1 MGKRGPKPRPDARK
15 SFVILRVNDAE
26 KASIDALAASWG
38 VDRSDAARRLWASA
52 LLLTGVGSS
61 GAAQH
66 VNQVNR

>member
-1 MGKRGPKPRPDARK
+1 MGKRGPKPRPDARRG
-15 SFVILRVNDAE
+15 FLVLRVNDAE
-26 KASIDALAASWG
+26 RASIDALAAHWN
-38 VDRSDAARRLWASA
+38 VNPSDAARRLWASA